1 MSDPNGVTNTPK
13 KKKNHSAPQL
23 DYYNSGSTEASQDTA
38 LVITRLEAVSFV
50 S

>member
-1 MSDPNGVTNTPK
+1 MSDPNGVTNTPN